1 MRVLKKD
8 VSKRRGIHSTAS
20 SRASLVKVSDTVSR
34 LGSTVNRISRRQLGG
49 GGGFMAKLEGQHSSK
64 KLLER
69 KETKGIL
76 PAGGNLIYD
85 DSVLEPTT
93 PNTKNH
99 MREVQMKQQR
109 IMQIR
114 DKFARDGSL

>member
-1 MRVLKKD
+1 
-8 VSKRRGIHSTAS
+8 
-20 SRASLVKVSDTVSR
+20 
-34 LGSTVNRISRRQLGG
+34 
-49 GGGFMAKLEGQHSSK
+49 MAKLEGQHSSK